1 MEGFA
6 FMRVLIAG
14 GAGFIGSHLVSALV
28 ERGDQVRVLDDLSS
42 GTRANLE
49 GLDVELIVDDIRD
62 EITVRRALK
71 GVDTVFH
78 LAAFISVPA
87 SMEVPRDCYETNVMG
102 SLNVLQA
109 AHEEGV
115 RRAVLASSAAV
126 YGDRDEIVSENDAP
140 IPVSPYAA
148 SKLAMEQLAA
158 TFNRAYG
165 LETVCLRFFNVF
177 GPRQSPDSPYAAAI
191 PRFTQD
197 LITENQVTILGDGQ
211 QTRDFVYIDDVV
223 QGILKA
229 AEVAG
234 VAGEVFNLAGGKS
247 ISILE
252 LVDILH
258 RFFPEAEEP
267 DYGAARE
274 GDIRFSQA
282 DITKAMKA
290 LGYRPEVDVEEGLR
304 RTVEWFRANR

>member
-1 MEGFA
+1 MPI
-6 FMRVLIAG
+6 LITG
-14 GAGFIGSHLVSALV
+14 GAGFIGSHLVSAIV
-28 ERGDQVRVLDDLSS
+28 ARGDTVRVLDDLSS
-42 GTRANLE
+42 GSKANLT
-49 GLDVELIVDDIRD
+49 GLDVDLFVGDICD
-62 EITVRRALK
+62 AGTVTHA
-71 GVDTVFH
+71 VETIDTIFH
-78 LAAFISVPA
+78 LAAFVSVPA
-87 SMEVPRDCYETNVMG
+87 SMEDPAACYETNVIG
-102 SLNVLQA
+102 SLNILQA
-109 AHEEGV
+109 ARQAGA
-115 RRAVLASSAAV
+115 RRVVLASSAAV
-126 YGDRDEIVSENDAP
+126 YGERDETVSESDVSD
-140 IPVSPYAA
+140 PVSPYAA
-148 SKLAMEQLAA
+148 SKLSMEHLAQMF
-158 TFNRAYG
+158 TRAYD

-197 LITENQVTILGDGQ
+197 LIDNNQVTILGDGS

-258 RFFPEAEEP
+258 RFFPEAMEQK
-267 DYGAARE
+267 YGPARE

-282 DITKAMKA
+282 NIDKAIEA
-290 LGYRPEVDVEEGLR
+290 LGYRPEVSVEEGLK
-304 RTVEWFRANR
+304 RTVEWFRAQ

>member
-1 MEGFA
+1 MKT
-6 FMRVLIAG
+6 VITG

-28 ERGDQVRVLDDLSS
+28 ERGVEVRVLDNLSS
-42 GTRANLE
+42 GMKANLD

-62 EITVRRALK
+62 EVTVRRAVRD
-71 GVDTVFH
+71 VDTIFH

-87 SMEVPRDCYETNVMG
+87 SVDDPITCYETNVMG

-109 AHEEGV
+109 AIQANV
-115 RRAVLASSAAV
+115 RRVVLASSAAI
-126 YGDRDEIVSENDAP
+126 YGERDEIVSEMDKP
-140 IPVSPYAA
+140 TPVSPYAA
-148 SKLAMEQLAA
+148 SKISMEQLAQVF
-158 TFNRAYG
+158 TRAYG

-197 LITENQVTILGDGQ
+197 LIDQNQVTILGDGG

-229 AEVAG
+229 GEVDG
-234 VAGEVFNLAGGKS
+234 VAGDVFNLAGGGS
-247 ISILE
+247 ISIQD

-258 RFFPEAEEP
+258 QFFPEAKEP
-267 DYGAARE
+267 KYGPARE

-282 DITKAMKA
+282 DISRATEA
-290 LGYRPEVDVEEGLR
+290 LGYRPEVAVEEGLR
-304 RTVEWFRANR
+304 RTVEWFRTNR